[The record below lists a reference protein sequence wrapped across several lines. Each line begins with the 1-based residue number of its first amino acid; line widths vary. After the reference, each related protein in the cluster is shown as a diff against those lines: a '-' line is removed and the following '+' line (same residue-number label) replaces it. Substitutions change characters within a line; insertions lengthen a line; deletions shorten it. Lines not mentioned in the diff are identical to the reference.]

1 MSSSLLIS
9 VAFFCL
15 AGVAATALYAAFAR
29 DRRAFEER
37 MDSLGIQAR
46 LARQGGQDEE
56 EWFEDLARQLSRWV
70 VKRLPQPD
78 RRSSQ
83 GERLARSLM
92 QAGFFKPGAIRTFWY
107 TRLVLT
113 AGGPTLALLLSSMF
127 DMAPSRRLLW
137 LVGAGV
143 IGYVAPGLYVGRR
156 GKSRQA
162 QIARQLSDVLD
173 LLVVCVEAGLGLFEA
188 IKTVGNET
196 ARRGQAIGEELLFMS
211 AEITAGSRLG
221 DALRGMAE
229 RTAVEDIKPL
239 AATLIQSEQLG
250 AQKTPALRA
259 SSDAMRARRRLR
271 AEEAAQKAAVKM
283 LVPLVLFVLPALI
296 LVLMG
301 PAFIELKR
309 AFAH

>member
-9 VAFFCL
+9 AAFFCL
-15 AGVAATALYAAFAR
+15 AGAAAIAVFAAFAR

-37 MDSLGIQAR
+37 MDALGIQAR
-46 LARQGGQDEE
+46 LARQSQEE
-56 EWFEDLARQLSRWV
+56 DDWFEDFARQLSRWM

-92 QAGFFKPGAIRTFWY
+92 QAGFFKPTAVRTFWCI
-107 TRLVLT
+107 RLALSMGLPVLV
-113 AGGPTLALLLSSMF
+113 LLLSF
-127 DMAPSRRLLW
+127 IVGTAPGYRLLW
-137 LVGAGV
+137 LAGAGA
-143 IGYVAPGLYVGRR
+143 IGYGAPGYYIGRR
-156 GKSRQA
+156 GKKRQG

-188 IKTVGNET
+188 FKTVGTET
-196 ARRGQAIGEELLFMS
+196 ARRGQAIGEELTFMS
-211 AEITAGSRLG
+211 AEISAGCRLG

-250 AQKTPALRA
+250 AQIAPALRA
-259 SSDAMRARRRLR
+259 SSDALRARRRLR
-271 AEEAAQKAAVKM
+271 AEEAAQQASVKM

-296 LVLMG
+296 AVLMG
-301 PAFIELKR
+301 PAFIQIMGV
-309 AFAH
+309 FSH